1 MKHKLI
7 HFIKYG
13 AFTILWMAFIFF
25 LSAQSRLD
33 IGLEDLWDII
43 FKKAAHI
50 FVYTILAL
58 LITKLLYGY
67 RHWSQQGGRVNS
79 LLIIILAFLVGFVF
93 ALSDEYHQALV
104 PGRDGNMMD
113 VYMDS
118 LGLFMGVVWGY
129 RLHLDKLRHGLKVLF
144 SK

>member
-13 AFTILWMAFIFF
+13 AFTILWMVFIFF

-33 IGLEDLWDII
+33 IGLEDLWDVL

-50 FVYTILAL
+50 FVYTVLGL

-67 RHWSQQGGRVNS
+67 RHWSHQEGRINVI
-79 LLIIILAFLVGFVF
+79 LIVFLSFLVGLVF
-93 ALSDEYHQALV
+93 ALSDEYHQTLV
-104 PGRDGNMMD
+104 PGRNGNVID
-113 VYMDS
+113 VYIDS
-118 LGLFMGVVWGY
+118 LGLLLGVVWGY
-129 RLHLDKLRHGLKVLF
+129 RLHLDRLRHGLKVLF